1 MARTAVS
8 WMRSACAV
16 ALAAGSLVAGGSP
29 AASQP
34 EPTGPTVTVTPSVG
48 LVDFQFVRLTG
59 SGFEPGA
66 LLEYFECR
74 GGAVSEADCDGY
86 NADFIDAD
94 AAGNVDITIPVDA
107 RIFLPDGTEVD
118 CRTDPAGC
126 ELGVG
131 FLVDADEWPEA
142 ALEFDPDAPLRPVV
156 TASADPR
163 TGLRD
168 GQVVALHGENLSFR
182 EEAFAFLC
190 AVGDDDPGRRCDLD
204 RLVRAVPG
212 QDGSVD
218 LELEVHHRFDT
229 PLAGDV
235 DCTAAP
241 RGCEVVVSWGFFGP
255 PDRRASVPVSF
266 AEEPPPTPTTAPTTT
281 TTAPATTTTTTVPR
295 PATPHAP
302 PAVPVPAQPRYTG

>member
-1 MARTAVS
+1 MTRTAGF
-8 WMRSACAV
+8 WMRAACAS
-16 ALAAGSLVAGGSP
+16 ALAAGLTVAGGSP
-29 AASQP
+29 GASQP
-34 EPTGPTVTVTPSVG
+34 EPTGPTVTVVPSTG

-74 GGAVSEADCDGY
+74 GGAVSEADCDGF
-86 NADFIDAD
+86 NADFIDVD
-94 AAGNVDITIPVDA
+94 AAGDVDVTIPVDA

-131 FLVDADEWPEA
+131 FMLDADEWPEA
-142 ALEFDPDAPLRPVV
+142 ALEFDSDAPLRPVV
-156 TASADPR
+156 TATADPS

-168 GQVVALHGENLSFR
+168 GDVVALHGENLSFR

-190 AVGDDDPGRRCDLD
+190 AAGDSDPGERCDLD
-204 RLVRAVPG
+204 RSVRGVPD

-218 LELEVHHRFDT
+218 LALEVHQRFDT
-229 PLAGDV
+229 PLAGEV
-235 DCTAAP
+235 DCSAAP
-241 RGCEVVVSWGFFGP
+241 GGCEIIVSWGFFGP

-266 AEEPPPTPTTAPTTT
+266 AEEPPSTSTTIPTTS
-281 TTAPATTTTTTVPR
+281 TTVQGPS
-295 PATPHAP
+295 AP
-302 PAVPVPAQPRYTG
+302 LARPAVPVRAQPRFTG